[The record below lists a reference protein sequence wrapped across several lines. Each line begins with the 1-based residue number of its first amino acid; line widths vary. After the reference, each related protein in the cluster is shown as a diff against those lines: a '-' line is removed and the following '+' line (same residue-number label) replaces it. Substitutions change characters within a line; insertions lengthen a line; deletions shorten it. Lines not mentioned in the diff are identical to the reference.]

1 MIFLSDHV
9 SSCSLFFLSSLHKA
23 VVVTDTAKQALFFF
37 FIQRLC
43 EWFLKPFRLNTP
55 TFLTIR

>member
-37 FIQRLC
+37 FLYSV
-43 EWFLKPFRLNTP
+43 FVSGF
-55 TFLTIR
+55 

>member
-23 VVVTDTAKQALFFF
+23 VVVTDTAKQALFFL
-37 FIQRLC
+37 IQRLC